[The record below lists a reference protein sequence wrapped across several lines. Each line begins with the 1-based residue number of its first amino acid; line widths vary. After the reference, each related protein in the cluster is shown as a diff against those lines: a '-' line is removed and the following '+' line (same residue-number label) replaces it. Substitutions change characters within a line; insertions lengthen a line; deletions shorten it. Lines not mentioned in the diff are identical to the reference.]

1 MTRSQTET
9 RGPEDP
15 IPALVAGA
23 RAGSRQAL
31 EELVELHLPLL
42 YNIIGRA
49 LNGHADV
56 DDLVQDTMLR
66 IIRGL
71 PALHEPG
78 RFRSWAVAI
87 AYRQVQQHRRRLG
100 RTPQHHHEAAEPV
113 DPRADFA
120 ERAVAELL
128 LTGQRREVAEASRWL
143 EPADRHLLSLWWM
156 EAAGRLTRTELAE
169 ALGVP
174 AARAAVQVQR
184 LRTRLGDARA
194 VVRSLEATP
203 RCPDLAELV
212 RPWAGTPD
220 RLWRKRIGRHVRD
233 CPGCGGHRRGLVP
246 PEQLLLGTGLVPVPV
261 ALAGLTGQV
270 LPAAGHTAATAAAT
284 ATSAPHGFTGL
295 THHLTGGKIAAAVTV
310 TALTAGGLGYARW
323 DSAHPPGRSVTDA
336 PRVSASHTRAPATS
350 APAASGPTPTPRAT
364 FAGVHSADVYVAPD
378 GSDDGDGSL
387 THPFATLARAA
398 STVRP
403 GQTIA
408 LRGGTYTPGDTT
420 TLGVSGTVAA
430 RITVSGYRN
439 ERPVID
445 GSGLDAG
452 RWTLVV
458 TGSHLTVQ
466 GLEIRNSPSHALV
479 CSSCRHDVFRRLSL
493 HGNGTGLTLRDADTV
508 DNTVADSDF
517 YDNHSADGTAGTGL
531 AVMFGSGTGN
541 VVRGCRSYRNA
552 VEGVDLGGF
561 ADPVTLVDNWSFGND
576 SSRWGARN
584 PRVGNG
590 FTLGGGHTVRAV
602 AHVLRD
608 NAAWDNAGI
617 GFNDESNPGAIR
629 LTRNTAYRNGAVGFF
644 LPAASAVARGNVAV
658 GNRTDAT
665 QGTAV
670 RSNGNTWD
678 APAPATTARFVS
690 TDPASAQGGRR
701 TDGRLPRT
709 TFLVSRDGR
718 GADMAD

>member
-1 MTRSQTET
+1 MTQSQSAPP
-9 RGPEDP
+9 GPEDP
-15 IPALVAGA
+15 TPALVAGA
-23 RAGSRQAL
+23 RTGSRQAL
-31 EELVELHLPLL
+31 EELAELHLPLL
-42 YNIIGRA
+42 YNVIGRA

-71 PALHEPG
+71 PALHDPG

-100 RTPQHHHEAAEPV
+100 RTPQRRHEAAEPV

-120 ERAVAELL
+120 ERTVAELL
-128 LTGQRREVAEASRWL
+128 LTGQRREVAEAARWL

-156 EAAGRLTRTELAE
+156 EAAGRLTRTELVE
-169 ALGVP
+169 ALDVP

-184 LRTRLGDARA
+184 MRTRLGDARA

-203 RCPDLAELV
+203 RCPDLVELV
-212 RPWAGTPD
+212 RPWTGTPD

-233 CPGCGGHRRGLVP
+233 CPRCGGYRRGLVP
-246 PEQLLLGTGLVPVPV
+246 PEQLLLGTGLVPVPA
-261 ALAGLTGQV
+261 ALAGLAGQV

-284 ATSAPHGFTGL
+284 AASAPHGFTGL
-295 THHLTGGKIAAAVTV
+295 APHLTGGKIAVAVTV
-310 TALTAGGLGYARW
+310 TALAAGGLGYARW
-323 DSAHPPGRSVTDA
+323 DAAHPPGGSATAA
-336 PRVSASHTRAPATS
+336 PRVSASPSGDPATS
-350 APAASGPTPTPRAT
+350 TPTVSGSTPTHRAT
-364 FAGVHSADVYVAPD
+364 YAGVRSADLYVAPD

-387 THPFATLARAA
+387 AQPFATLARAT

-420 TLGVSGTVAA
+420 TLGVSGTASA

-445 GSGLDAG
+445 GSGLGAD
-452 RWTLVV
+452 RWTVVV
-458 TGSHLTVQ
+458 TGSNLTVQ
-466 GLEIRNSPSHALV
+466 GLEIRDSPSHALV

-493 HGNGTGLTLRDADTV
+493 HGNGTGLTLRDAGTV
-508 DNTVADSDF
+508 GNTVADSDF
-517 YDNHSADGTAGTGL
+517 YDNHSTDGTAGTGL
-531 AVMFGSGTGN
+531 AIMFGSGIGN

-576 SSRWGARN
+576 SSRWGVRSPA
-584 PRVGNG
+584 VGNG
-590 FTLGGGHTVRAV
+590 FTLGGGHSVRAV

-629 LTRNTAYRNGAVGFF
+629 LTGNTAYRNGAVGFF

-658 GNRTDAT
+658 DNRTDAT
-665 QGTAV
+665 RGAAV
-670 RSNGNTWD
+670 RSGGNTWD
-678 APAPATTARFVS
+678 ASAPATAARFAS

-701 TDGRLPRT
+701 PDGRLPRT
-709 TFLVSRDGR
+709 TFLVSPDGR
-718 GADMAD
+718 GADMTE